1 MRVYFPITDMPNPT
15 VDAEHSRSRTAQAE
29 ADAPES
35 IGEIVALL
43 PDLSAEVV
51 RQDVASGRRHGV
63 RSEEQDRLVG
73 LVRALRSKLRSAENS
88 ALRALMAGGCN
99 ASASLQ
105 WLRSDADGEPRH
117 QKADDGMVSIPLI
130 RDLDDLRKV
139 GVRFPGPAPA
149 PEQTGAGES
158 ASGDGAT

>member
-1 MRVYFPITDMPNPT
+1 MAHAQTD
-15 VDAEHSRSRTAQAE
+15 VDASLARTAQAE

-35 IGEIVALL
+35 IAEIVALL

-51 RQDVASGRRHGV
+51 RLDVASGRRHGV

-117 QKADDGMVSIPLI
+117 QKADDGLISIPLI
-130 RDLDDLRKV
+130 RDLDDLRKL
-139 GVRFPGPAPA
+139 GVRPPGSKPA
-149 PEQTGAGES
+149 PEETGAGEG